1 MAKEY
6 DRDSNRTSVAAVGD
20 GVDDRIDIPNDTC
33 SFNTASG
40 NITVCFWTRPDNDTR
55 EVAVEIADPIE
66 TFIQKNPPARRD
78 RMTINTFDGNKAV
91 FADAPFTVGQLDHFA
106 FMHTNNELRAFKNG
120 QRVTTTPAPDS
131 ITRSQDLALFDGPG
145 RRFSSPEYEGL
156 LDDVRIY
163 QGGLSDAEIRQ
174 IYRQTRPEQPVA
186 PVASESLVAWYP
198 FRRNSALDHT
208 SLVDIPVGDRTAY
221 DATVNGATYKP
232 SGGVTDIQTGANS
245 GAFEFDGT
253 DDDLQPQN
261 DSGLNFGTNS
271 FSISLAVQ
279 VDNFNSPQPIY
290 EKNANNKVY
299 QQGINSNKE
308 VATAI
313 SEGDSV
319 AGVRVP
325 MNTTSFIRVTT
336 VRDAQARELRVFAGS
351 NKGSASESGF
361 DLTNSGQL
369 FIGHDDSTATRFD
382 GVLDDIRFYDTALTQ
397 SQHDEI
403 RSNTIP

>member
-1 MAKEY
+1 MSDRVTGLGPGSEVTDVAKLGVLP
-6 DRDSNRTSVAAVGD
+6 VAA
-20 GVDDRIDIPNDTC
+20 
-33 SFNTASG
+33 
-40 NITVCFWTRPDNDTR
+40 
-55 EVAVEIADPIE
+55 
-66 TFIQKNPPARRD
+66 
-78 RMTINTFDGNKAV
+78 
-91 FADAPFTVGQLDHFA
+91 
-106 FMHTNNELRAFKNG
+106 
-120 QRVTTTPAPDS
+120 
-131 ITRSQDLALFDGPG
+131 
-145 RRFSSPEYEGL
+145 
-156 LDDVRIY
+156 
-163 QGGLSDAEIRQ
+163 SD
-174 IYRQTRPEQPVA
+174 
-186 PVASESLVAWYP
+186 LVAWYP
-198 FRRNSALDHT
+198 FRSGT
-208 SLVDIPVGDRTAY
+208 GEDITAGDSRFGDTTDY
-221 DATVNGATYKP
+221 SVVVNGATFQA

-245 GAFEFDGT
+245 GAFDFDGT
-253 DDDLQPQN
+253 DDDLQPRN

-279 VDNFNSPQPIY
+279 VDNFNSSQPTY
-290 EKNANNKVY
+290 AKNANNKVY
-299 QQGINSNKE
+299 QQAISSNKE

-313 SEGDSV
+313 SEGNSV
-319 AGVRVP
+319 AVVRVP